1 MAAYL
6 NLNDFK
12 ARTIMPATDV
22 DDLET
27 IAAGWVDLQLEQCS
41 RWIDSRLRK
50 RYAAPFDVGTCPEI
64 VKSWLT
70 RLVTLRAYL
79 RRGVDATD
87 GQLDLIREDAAAA
100 LEEIK
105 EAANAVDGLF
115 DLPLKDSDPA
125 TGVTLGA
132 PFGYSEPDPYTW
144 LDVQREAVRDGQ

>member
-1 MAAYL
+1 MASYL
-6 NLNDFK
+6 DLPAFK
-12 ARTIMPATDV
+12 ARTLMPASDV

-27 IAAGWVDLQLEQCS
+27 IAAGWVLLQLEQCS

-50 RYAAPFDVGTCPEI
+50 RYAAPFDVDTCPEI

-87 GQLDLIREDAAAA
+87 AQFDLIRADAESAA
-100 LEEIK
+100 EEIK

-115 DLPLKDSDPA
+115 DLPLKDSDKA

-132 PFGYSEPDPYTW
+132 PFGYAEASPYEW
-144 LDVQREAVRDGQ
+144 VDVQREAVRNGQ

>member
-6 NLNDFK
+6 NLADFK
-12 ARTIMPATDV
+12 ARTLMPATDV

-27 IAAGWVDLQLEQCS
+27 IAAGWVLLQLEQVS

-50 RYAAPFDVGTCPEI
+50 RYDAPFDVGTCPEI
-64 VKSWLT
+64 IKSWLT

-87 GQLDLIREDAAAA
+87 GQLDLIRADAQTA
-100 LEEIK
+100 LDEIK
-105 EAANAVDGLF
+105 EAADAVDGLF
-115 DLPLKDSDPA
+115 DLPLKDSDKA
-125 TGVTLGA
+125 TGVVLGA